1 MRDGTYIKK
10 PFFKALFPFVNEFAF
25 RGVVGYTGNID
36 KRALPYPWLIIS
48 SGKYDDD
55 YVANQIYFPN
65 PSIKWERKMD
75 RNIGID
81 FSLFNNIFGG
91 SFNYY
96 DNITDNLLGTMKSP
110 PSYGNPRLVMNG
122 HSLSNKGWEFN
133 FNLRLPLTTELRWTT
148 SFNVSHNTNRVKSN
162 AKIRPNGRIIQSRI
176 SGPVSPLVT
185 SSNML

>member
-1 MRDGTYIKK
+1 
-10 PFFKALFPFVNEFAF
+10 
-25 RGVVGYTGNID
+25 
-36 KRALPYPWLIIS
+36 
-48 SGKYDDD
+48 
-55 YVANQIYFPN
+55 
-65 PSIKWERKMD
+65 MD

-148 SFNVSHNTNRVKSN
+148 SFNVSHNTNRVKKNQMQKSD
-162 AKIRPNGRIIQSRI
+162 RMGE
-176 SGPVSPLVT
+176 
-185 SSNML
+185 